1 MREITDQA
9 VYDRV
14 AAIVGHRLQVDQAAI
29 DPDAGIVDQLGGES
43 IDVLSIVAQLENQF
57 DVEIPKEVIPSVRTV
72 RGIAELL
79 SAHLRG
85 QAAER

>member
-1 MREITDQA
+1 MGEVTDKA

-14 AAIVGHRLQVDQAAI
+14 AAIVGHRLQLDQATI
-29 DPDAGIVDQLGGES
+29 DPDAEIVEQFGAES
-43 IDVLSIVAQLENQF
+43 IDVLSIVAQLESQF
-57 DVEIPKEVIPSVRTV
+57 DVEIAKEVIPSVRTV

-85 QAAER
+85 EAAGR